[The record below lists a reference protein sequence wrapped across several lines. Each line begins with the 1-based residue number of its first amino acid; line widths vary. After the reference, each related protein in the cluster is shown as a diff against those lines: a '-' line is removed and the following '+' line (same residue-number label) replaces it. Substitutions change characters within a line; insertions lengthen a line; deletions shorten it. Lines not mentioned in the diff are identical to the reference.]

1 MKKLL
6 ILIVIALLTVLTVL
20 TMVKGLSI
28 GSLEILG
35 IQGMKE
41 KNEELD
47 GEITE
52 ATKLASTDFPKA
64 LSNLETSGKELET
77 QKQKYLDMTTVST
90 DSQVQQASQ
99 LTKYELEKLYIQVDE
114 HAKAEGVNVT
124 MEIVSSNTVSD
135 AYNLNFTAV
144 GSYIGVTDF
153 IADIEDDS
161 TLGFKI
167 ENFAME
173 ADAESGVKATFECKD
188 IIINGITEATTE
200 EENTEN
206 TTENTTGNT
215 TNSTTNST
223 TNTTTNS
230 TTNNTTSNSKN
241 STNTTN
247 STNTAD

>member
-124 MEIVSSNTVSD
+124 MEIVSSNAVSD

-200 EENTEN
+200 EDAEN
-206 TTENTTGNT
+206 TTDNTTGNT
-215 TNSTTNST
+215 TNSTTN
-223 TNTTTNS
+223 NTTNS
-230 TTNNTTSNSKN
+230 TTNNTTSNS
-241 STNTTN
+241 TN
-247 STNTAD
+247 STNTVSYTHLTLPTT